1 MRIAEIREMTAPIR
15 SDIRNAVI
23 DFSQM
28 TVSVVAILTDVVR
41 NGRQVIGYGFCSNG
55 RYAQGG
61 ILRERLIPRIMQ
73 AEPTSLL
80 DASGENFDP
89 FRIWQSMMKNEK
101 PGGHG
106 DRAVAAAALDMA
118 VWDMVSKIA
127 EKPLWRLLSE
137 RYNEGRYDDTV
148 LVYPGGGYYYPGKGL
163 EQLQDEM
170 RRYRDQGYRVVKMKI
185 GGASLD
191 EDQRRIEAALKVV
204 GAGSNLAVDANGR
217 FDLATA
223 VAYGEAM
230 EPYDLFWYEE
240 PGDPLDFALHAE
252 LAKQYEGSIA
262 TGENLFSLQD
272 TRNLVR
278 YAGLRPDRDWIQVD
292 PALAYGLTE
301 YLRILN
307 MLAQYGWSRRRL
319 IVHGGHQLALNM
331 AAGLQLG
338 GSESYPLVFQPF
350 GGFAD
355 DIPIQDGYAR
365 LHEAPGIGVELKA
378 ELYREL
384 RQLATPQTGG

>member
-1 MRIAEIREMTAPIR
+1 MRIVEIRETTAPIR
-15 SDIRNAVI
+15 SAIRNAVI

-41 NGRQVIGYGFCSNG
+41 DGRKVVGFGFCSNG

-61 ILRERLIPRIMQ
+61 ILRERLIPRIME
-73 AEPTSLL
+73 AVPAALL
-80 DASGENFDP
+80 DTTGANFDP
-89 FRIWQSMMKNEK
+89 FRIWNCMMKNEK

-106 DRAVAAAALDMA
+106 DRAVAAGALDMA
-118 VWDMVSKIA
+118 VWDMVAKIA

-137 RYNEGRYDDTV
+137 RYNQGRHDDKV

-170 RRYRDQGYRVVKMKI
+170 QRYLDQGYRVVKMKI
-185 GGASLD
+185 GGASLN
-191 EDQRRIEAALKVV
+191 EDRRRIEAALKVV
-204 GAGSNLAVDANGR
+204 GSGKNLAVDANGR

-223 VAYGEAM
+223 IQYGDAM
-230 EPYDLFWYEE
+230 TPYDLFWYEE
-240 PGDPLDFALHAE
+240 PGDPLDFALHAD
-252 LAKQYEGSIA
+252 LARQYEGPIA

-278 YAGLRPDRDWIQVD
+278 HGGLHPDRDWIQVD

-301 YLRILN
+301 YLRILD
-307 MLAQYGWSRRRL
+307 MLAEHGWSHRRL
-319 IVHGGHQLALNM
+319 IPHGGHQLALNM

-355 DIPIQDGYAR
+355 NIPIEDGYTR
-365 LHEAPGIGVELKA
+365 PHDSPGIGVELKA
-378 ELYREL
+378 ELYSEIRP
-384 RQLATPQTGG
+384 LAAP